1 MSNLRNSVWPTRDAL
16 AMACSIYRQLGYTST
31 STIVSGDESD
41 HRRWTNKEHLMYQLI
56 PDISN
61 HTYLH
66 SFKVIDQDLETADDI
81 IKHFRKLSFGLLGD
95 NLNDYMAR
103 VFNVTQKDSVDV
115 KELGVIASVPQVYD
129 REIQE
134 KKIKEIVK
142 DTKQEYLGKE
152 GDRLTLNIRYINTRF
167 IPTLNCYAHDAI
179 TDTNHLINFL
189 NKAEL
194 GKAGI
199 SHTIQGRVKK
209 QAVNYQTKTAETQ
222 LNYVKVLDKIL
233 VWQ

>member
-1 MSNLRNSVWPTRDAL
+1 M
-16 AMACSIYRQLGYTST
+16 
-31 STIVSGDESD
+31 
-41 HRRWTNKEHLMYQLI
+41 
-56 PDISN
+56 
-61 HTYLH
+61 
-66 SFKVIDQDLETADDI
+66 
-81 IKHFRKLSFGLLGD
+81 
-95 NLNDYMAR
+95 
-103 VFNVTQKDSVDV
+103 
-115 KELGVIASVPQVYD
+115 YD

-233 VWQ
+233 IWQ

>member
-1 MSNLRNSVWPTRDAL
+1 MTKVEVDRISRIENIKKEKPNKKSQSKEEEVQKESLPAKGN
-16 AMACSIYRQLGYTST
+16 
-31 STIVSGDESD
+31 DEPV
-41 HRRWTNKEHLMYQLI
+41 RVE
-56 PDISN
+56 IS
-61 HTYLH
+61 LK
-66 SFKVIDQDLETADDI
+66 SKDLEQQPTQESEDLKLQLAKKEQTKTEENLKVVERRRKDLATRFDNEQSNEAAN
-81 IKHFRKLSFGLLGD
+81 IKKKQYLQEVAT
-95 NLNDYMAR
+95 NTENNIAE
-103 VFNVTQKDSVDV
+103 
-115 KELGVIASVPQVYD
+115 KEN
-129 REIQE
+129 QE